1 MNNANMVKGS
11 HDPTNPFVF
20 SQLNISVMNTMMDVD
35 RKIEMGIIA
44 QRQRRRFNQLKR
56 LGVSIPKTYKR
67 IFSITVFP
75 KQI

>member
-44 QRQRRRFNQLKR
+44 QRQRRRFN
-56 LGVSIPKTYKR
+56 
-67 IFSITVFP
+67 
-75 KQI
+75 